1 MNKFEEFEKI
11 LGMVPM
17 EDDKKAEILK
27 HSKVF
32 FEYRDFMMEKHD
44 MSDEGIE
51 AMTNIYVQTKLQES
65 PEMMELVGQGDMSPI
80 SKIAQQ
86 QATEEG
92 FEKPIEESMS
102 VFMNFYKDLASGGF

>member
-11 LGMVPM
+11 LDMVSM
-17 EDDKKAEILK
+17 EEDKRATVLK

-32 FEYRDFMMEKHD
+32 FEYRDYMTEKHD

-51 AMTNIYVQTKLQES
+51 AMTNTYVHNELKKS
-65 PEMMELVGQGDMSPI
+65 PELMELIGEGDI
-80 SKIAQQ
+80 SVIGKIVQK

-92 FEKPIEESMS
+92 FEKPIEESMT
-102 VFMNFYKDLASGGF
+102 VFLNFYNELS